1 MKVFDLMHQLAK
13 MPAGADV
20 KIKLL
25 MPQHDVIR
33 DGVEETFDGVEHYGI
48 TKDVLELDNTIT
60 GATVFL
66 YSD

>member
-1 MKVFDLMHQLAK
+1 MKVYDLMHQLAT

-25 MPQHDVIR
+25 VPLQDIVANGAEQI
-33 DGVEETFDGVEHYGI
+33 FDGIEHYGI
-48 TKDVLELDNTIT
+48 EKDVLETDKTISD
-60 GATVFL
+60 ATVFL

>member
-1 MKVFDLMHQLAK
+1 MKVYDLMHQLAK

-25 MPQHDVIR
+25 MPLQDIICN
-33 DGVEETFDGVEHYGI
+33 GVEQTIDGIEHYGI
-48 TKDVLELDNTIT
+48 EKEVQETEKTISD
-60 GATVFL
+60 ATVYL

>member
-1 MKVFDLMHQLAK
+1 MKVFDLMHQLAQ

-25 MPQHDVIR
+25 MPLQDIIR
-33 DGVEETFDGVEHYGI
+33 DGVEENFDGVEHYGI
-48 TKDVLELDNTIT
+48 TKDVVELDKTPSN
-60 GATVFL
+60 ATVFL

>member
-1 MKVFDLMHQLAK
+1 MKVYDLMHQLAT

-25 MPQHDVIR
+25 MPLQDIVANGAEQI
-33 DGVEETFDGVEHYGI
+33 FDGIEHYGI
-48 TKDVLELDNTIT
+48 EKDVHDTDKTISD
-60 GATVFL
+60 AIVYL

>member
-25 MPQHDVIR
+25 MPLQDIICNGAESNIEGI
-33 DGVEETFDGVEHYGI
+33 DHYGI
-48 TKDVLELDNTIT
+48 TKDIVETEKTISD
-60 GATVFL
+60 ATVYL

>member
-1 MKVFDLMHQLAK
+1 MKVYDLMNQLAK

-25 MPQHDVIR
+25 MPLQDIICN
-33 DGVEETFDGVEHYGI
+33 GVETNIEGVDHYDI
-48 TKDVLELDNTIT
+48 TKDVLEAEETIS
-60 GATVFL
+60 GATVYL